1 MLVGKDLSAKGPREH
16 PGSVSGPWRGSGTLH
31 AQSPRKDG
39 RHGKPRA
46 AAPCPSRL
54 PEPRGCLSPPP
65 PSKGEGRGSRSP
77 SACPYS
83 WTPPTP
89 GGCHTETPARPG
101 RGNDGDGAARARS
114 CVSAA
119 SDSLLARGQRGR
131 STAERRDSEGNWH
144 RRSQRSQHLVTAPG
158 RGEHRG
164 SHRPGQRQRCVQG
177 SCRAR
182 RLARERGH
190 TEQLCVSSW
199 KPRCPSFGISRQKQH
214 SCTRFPDLPSDASPA
229 WAAAHPPAG
238 PRTLPADRA
247 GAAPCSPPGSP
258 GTVHLQPAHPQ
269 CSVGAPAQVTAG
281 PPPTRPSSRPGSS
294 HPSTGLR

>member
-16 PGSVSGPWRGSGTLH
+16 PENVSGPCRGSGTLH
-31 AQSPRKDG
+31 
-39 RHGKPRA
+39 GKPLA
-46 AAPCPSRL
+46 AVPCPSRL

-89 GGCHTETPARPG
+89 GGCHTETPAMGNRPG
-101 RGNDGDGAARARS
+101 RGSDGDRAARARS
-114 CVSAA
+114 CVSVA

-144 RRSQRSQHLVTAPG
+144 RRTQRSQHLVTAPG

-164 SHRPGQRQRCVQG
+164 SHRPGRG
-177 SCRAR
+177 STACRA
-182 RLARERGH
+182 AAGHGAWRESEGTRSSSASAAGSPAAPHSASPDRNNIPAHASRICRPTPAPRGLQH
-190 TEQLCVSSW
+190 ILQLGPGPFLQAVL
-199 KPRCPSFGISRQKQH
+199 G
-214 SCTRFPDLPSDASPA
+214 LPSV
-229 WAAAHPPAG
+229 
-238 PRTLPADRA
+238 R
-247 GAAPCSPPGSP
+247 PPGSP
-258 GTVHLQPAHPQ
+258 GTVHLQPAHPR
-269 CSVGAPAQVTAG
+269 CSVDAPAQDTAG

-294 HPSTGLR
+294 HSSTGLR